1 MFILIFNQLLKM
13 LLLMLVG
20 VFCARKNLIT
30 EEGNRCIS
38 NFLLMIV
45 NPCLIISV
53 YQVDFDSRLAKG
65 LLLSLVAAVIAH
77 ILAFIISGVLIR
89 PDGNPEYTL
98 DRYAAAYSNCGFIGI
113 PLINSVLGSEGVFYL
128 TAFMTVFNILSWTHG
143 LSLIKGKFEA
153 RHIKEGLMAPMVLGA
168 FVAIFL
174 FFTQIHIPSVIMDSM
189 DYIAATNTPLAMAVA
204 GFSVAQSDIRKLFTN
219 LHFYWVALIK
229 LFLVPFVAIL
239 MVRFLNFPEMV
250 AYTIII
256 AAACPTATT
265 ITMMCIRF
273 NRNYRYSSEIFSFT
287 TVLSMIT
294 IPLVMLVAGAI
305 L

>member
-13 LLLMLVG
+13 LILMLVG
-20 VFCARKNLIT
+20 VFCARKQLIT
-30 EEGNRCIS
+30 QEGNRCIS

-53 YQVDFDSRLAKG
+53 YQVDFDARLAKG
-65 LLLSLVAAVIAH
+65 LLFSLVAAVIAH
-77 ILAFIISGVLIR
+77 ILGFIISGVLIR
-89 PDGNPEYTL
+89 PGENPEYTL

-143 LSLIKGKFEA
+143 LSLIKGRFETS
-153 RHIKEGLMAPMVLGA
+153 HIREGLMSPMVIGA
-168 FVAIFL
+168 FIAIFL
-174 FFTQIHIPSVIMDSM
+174 FFTQIRIPSVIMDSM
-189 DYIAATNTPLAMAVA
+189 DYIAATNTPLAMVVA
-204 GFSVAQSDIRKLFTN
+204 GFSVAHSDIRKIFTN
-219 LHFYWVALIK
+219 LHFYWIAIIK
-229 LFLVPFVAIL
+229 LFLVPFAAVL
-239 MVRFLNFPEMV
+239 MVKLLNFPEMV

-256 AAACPTATT
+256 ASACPTATT
-265 ITMMCIRF
+265 LTMMSIRF
-273 NRNYRYSSEIFSFT
+273 DRNYSYSSEIFTFT
-287 TVLSMIT
+287 TVLSIVT